1 MAITKDIT
9 TDPEFQALPFE
20 EKRKF
25 LQLADVEFS
34 ALPDVEQHKFM
45 NAAGLNQ
52 PLVEKPIREEIS
64 KTARPILEVGG
75 GVTGA
80 ALATP
85 ETLGAGTAIGGAL
98 GFAGGKATADL
109 LDRGMG
115 LKKPISGAKEA
126 LAETVGDVGYGA
138 SMQLLN
144 GATEIALAKGPQVA
158 RQFLIENFPK
168 VAQTL
173 TGVQK
178 KYFARVLAN
187 PKILLPKSL
196 GGPASL
202 DEAGAA
208 MGKAE
213 ESAFGAA
220 AKPTAKEINDPALS
234 TARENAITAA
244 ESLNRIKENP
254 QTIFV
259 NKKGVAYQGEDV
271 LKDPETGAMILKG
284 KRGTRAQIDMPSTKG
299 SQKALLHQQEEELSK
314 ILEQYYPDVRK
325 ASGDYAESKAREQ
338 AMKLLP
344 VLKNGDPS
352 YMRIVL
358 SALGRGVGM
367 PFGMTVPAVNAVA
380 GALAKLSIDG
390 LEKVAAVPLLRQ
402 YALTEIARRQGNE
415 PNR

>member
-75 GVTGA
+75 GLTGA

-144 GATEIALAKGPQVA
+144 GATEIALSKGPQVA

-208 MGKAE
+208 MGQAE

-244 ESLNRIKENP
+244 EQVNQIKDL
-254 QTIFV
+254 T
-259 NKKGVAYQGEDV
+259 KGHPEVMDEFF
-271 LKDPETGAMILKG
+271 KDPKTGAMILKG

-358 SALGRGVGM
+358 SALGRVVGM